1 MKKITLLY
9 SIIMLLVIGCGQSYE
24 EQQRISRAERIRLA
38 KEDSA
43 ALKIAVAPTMDCLP
57 LYVAKDEMLFDTAK
71 ADIRLKFFTS
81 HIDGEAA
88 LLKGRVEGM
97 VSDLVRCERV
107 KSLNIPLRY
116 VTSTNLSWQLF
127 ANRKSR
133 IKSVSQLGDKLV
145 AMTRFSALDM
155 FTDRLVDSAKIKSD
169 FVLRIQI
176 NDPNVRFQML
186 QNNELDAI
194 FFPEPQATGARMY
207 KNPVLADTEKMDI
220 RMGVIAFRGNI
231 LDGNRQKQLEEFVAG
246 YNRAVDEINKNGVK
260 HYAGIIKKYM
270 KVDGRVVSRLPD
282 ITFKK
287 MEPPRLKD
295 VEMASEYWKKKQLTD
310 NARNI

>member
-1 MKKITLLY
+1 
-9 SIIMLLVIGCGQSYE
+9 MLLVIGCGQSYE

-116 VTSTNLSWQLF
+116 VTSTNLSWQFF

-176 NDPNVRFQML
+176 NDPSVRFQML
-186 QNNELDAI
+186 QK
-194 FFPEPQATGARMY
+194 ATGARMY